1 MTSFMSVNFFLSPLV
16 EEGCEPRL
24 CLGGRPRCLAS
35 RGGRHH
41 HRDSARGLIDTFA
54 SRWFWF
60 GRRDRSESR
69 RDLYGLRDF
78 MSKLTLCGLNVSY
91 LRGSLV

>member
-1 MTSFMSVNFFLSPLV
+1 MSR
-16 EEGCEPRL
+16 RL

-54 SRWFWF
+54 SGCFWS

-69 RDLYGLRDF
+69 RGLDGLLGF
-78 MSKLTLCGLNVSY
+78 VSKLTLYGLNVSY